1 MNKNS
6 ITALLLKQDPPEISK
21 SKVAIEDESQE
32 PAQDSSLE
40 IIDDGES
47 IPYNY
52 ILECKKL
59 LDDLEPRLQP
69 DIYRGILLEVV

>member
-1 MNKNS
+1 MNNNS

-32 PAQDSSLE
+32 PAQESSLE

-52 ILECKKL
+52 ILECK
-59 LDDLEPRLQP
+59 
-69 DIYRGILLEVV
+69 